1 MSYLMLALILAAAGL
16 ILFLAEYFF
25 STGGFLIVG
34 GILCFVGA
42 VIVVGA
48 YGSTAELAAAAIA
61 VALGVPLATMGGV
74 YAWKKAFGSPPSP
87 DAEATIAQ
95 MPELAE
101 LAALKGRVGR
111 TMSPMRPSGMVD
123 FDGRK
128 VDALTEGGM
137 LDADVWVACVDVKS
151 GKVIVRR
158 VETPTAP
165 AEARPVDNT
174 PAPVAPPKKRTL
186 EDMEFG

>member
-1 MSYLMLALILAAAGL
+1 MSYLALA
-16 ILFLAEYFF
+16 LFLAFAGLLLFLVEYFL
-25 STGGFLIVG
+25 STGGFLIIG

-42 VIVVGA
+42 VVVVGA
-48 YGSTAELAAAAIA
+48 YGSTVELVATA
-61 VALGVPLATMGGV
+61 VAVAIGMPILTIGGV
-74 YAWKKAFGSPPSP
+74 HVWKKAFGSPPTA
-87 DAEATIAQ
+87 DAESTIAA
-95 MPELAE
+95 MPELVE

-137 LDADVWVACVDVKS
+137 LDADVWVTCVDVKP
-151 GKVIVRR
+151 GRVIVRR

-165 AEARPVDNT
+165 STPVPVDKT
-174 PAPVAPPKKRTL
+174 PAPVPAPKKRTL